1 MNVSMEILGKI
12 DYELHSGDCL
22 TLTPTQTAKV
32 ASRAHELVPRAH
44 TWFLFL
50 MYSAITGLA
59 VNVIGRLV
67 QHLNLTFE
75 SGENK
80 TTV

>member
-1 MNVSMEILGKI
+1 M
-12 DYELHSGDCL
+12 

-44 TWFLFL
+44 TWFFL